1 VSRLLL
7 IAGVVLLSGPVCC
20 LPAVAQTSNAAD
32 TPPKSWTSTSFLKD
46 PAGTANPTRMTE
58 SHTESNG
65 HIVDKRKLERLG
77 PGGEY
82 VPYLEIE
89 RETIR
94 TNSSTTKTVE
104 RSYGTNADGGRKLV
118 QETSEEQQKLNGGGE
133 KFVRSVSNPDGNGVL
148 RVVQQETRQSKAT
161 STGVNESDSTL
172 WLPDMNGRLSPSRM
186 SHLREQKKSN
196 DLTVYKQTESLPD
209 GNGGWRVNEVREGK
223 ITGKEGE
230 EQVKEENVSHA
241 DLDGRLNVDQHTV
254 TKEEKAAAGGQKR
267 KVVETY
273 SAVSPGSTPDGMQLN
288 ERVITVNKTGVGG
301 EKSTVQQVQGRNP
314 GDPNAGMRTTSE
326 TIDIVRP
333 GPGGTSRQEKTVKSA
348 GSNGSLGAVWVDMG
362 KAQDTTPVTIDTKK
376 PSANSA
382 SASRSSTVTPSAT
395 SQTKT
400 K

>member
-1 VSRLLL
+1 MSRPFS
-7 IAGVVLLSGPVCC
+7 IAGMVLLGGSSLCH
-20 LPAVAQTSNAAD
+20 LPAVAQTSNNAD
-32 TPPKSWTSTSFLKD
+32 TSSRSWTSTSFLKD
-46 PAGTANPTRMTE
+46 PAGSANPTRMTE

-94 TNSSTTKTVE
+94 VNSSTTKTVE
-104 RSYGTNADGGRKLV
+104 RSYGTNADGGRTLV
-118 QETSEEQQKLNGGGE
+118 QETKEEQQKLNDGE

-161 STGVNESDSTL
+161 SAGVNETDSTL
-172 WLPDMNGRLSPSRM
+172 SLLDMNGSLTPSRTT
-186 SHLREQKKSN
+186 HLREQKKSD

-223 ITGKEGE
+223 ITGKPGE
-230 EQVKEENVSHA
+230 EHLKEESVSHA

-254 TKEEKAAAGGQKR
+254 TKEEKAAGGEKR
-267 KVVETY
+267 KIVETY

-288 ERVITVNKTGVGG
+288 ERVITVNKTGVDG
-301 EKSTVQQVQGRNP
+301 EKSTVQHVQERNP
-314 GDPNAGMRTTSE
+314 GNPNTGLRTTSE

-333 GPGGTSRQEKTVKSA
+333 GPGGTSRQEQTVKSV
-348 GSNGSLGAVWVDMG
+348 GSNGSLSAVWVDMG
-362 KAQDTTPVTIDTKK
+362 KAQDTTPVTVDTKK
-376 PSANSA
+376 SSPSSPTPPK
-382 SASRSSTVTPSAT
+382 SSKVTPSAT
-395 SQTKT
+395 SQAKT